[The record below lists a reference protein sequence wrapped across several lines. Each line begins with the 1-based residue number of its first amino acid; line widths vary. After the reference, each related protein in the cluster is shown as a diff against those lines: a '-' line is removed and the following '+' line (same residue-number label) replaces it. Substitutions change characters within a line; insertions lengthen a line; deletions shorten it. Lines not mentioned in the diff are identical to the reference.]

1 MKKKLH
7 IVMFAIM
14 VIAVTSMYGQVTFN
28 SSGPATPGHP
38 STDLELQA
46 TDKGFGP
53 NQVALTSAADAT
65 TIATPKVSLLIYNTA
80 TAGTGVNAVTPG
92 YYYWTGSRWDRFMT
106 GPLFQSVESTAGVVA
121 DSTVWQ
127 IIPGATLTANYLA
140 GDVVNIHYPGNM
152 TYSGGGTFG
161 NESYAFVD
169 IVPYVNGIPLSIGGY
184 VRGEVNLDYGPWWL
198 PYSSIAVY
206 TIPSSGSYT
215 FNLRTR
221 QTSGDLNVVVGGDA
235 TNAAECVFTITTY
248 RK

>member
-14 VIAVTSMYGQVTFN
+14 VIAVTSTYGQVTFN

-38 STDLELQA
+38 STDLELQV

-53 NQVALTSAADAT
+53 NQVALTSATDAT

-80 TAGTGVNAVTPG
+80 TVGTGVNAVTPG

-106 GPLFQSVESTAGVVA
+106 GPLFQSVESTGSVTASA
-121 DSTVWQ
+121 SWQ

-140 GDVVNIHYPGNM
+140 GDVVTIHYSGNFS
-152 TYSGGGTFG
+152 YSSGTGYAFIDIAPHVGGTM
-161 NESYAFVD
+161 
-169 IVPYVNGIPLSIGGY
+169 LSVGGY
-184 VRGEVNLDYGPWWL
+184 ARAEINSTAPWWV
-198 PYSSIAVY
+198 PYSSTAVY
-206 TIPSSGSYT
+206 VIPTTGSYT
-215 FNLRTR
+215 FDLRTVR
-221 QTSGDLNVVVGGDA
+221 SSGTISVTVGGNS
-235 TNAAECVFTITTY
+235 TSAAECVFTITTY